1 MNEFLTNLALAVLSA
16 AVPPLTAYAISLI
29 IKARDKAVAQTD
41 SIKQQ
46 TYITEITDAVAD
58 AVAMTSQ
65 TYVDALK
72 AAGAFDKDAQEE
84 AARKALAA
92 CIAALSPAVKDFI
105 ESAYGDL
112 VEYLSN
118 KIEAQV
124 LRQKNGEA
132 TLISLPVE

>member
-1 MNEFLTNLALAVLSA
+1 MNEILTNLALAVLSA
-16 AVPPLTAYAISLI
+16 AVPPLTAFAISLI

-72 AAGAFDKDAQEE
+72 EAGTFDKAAQEE
-84 AARKALAA
+84 AARKALTA
-92 CIAALSPAVKDFI
+92 CIAALSPGVKDFI

-112 VEYLSN
+112 VEYLTN

-124 LRQKNGEA
+124 LRQKNGETA
-132 TLISLPVE
+132 LVGIAVE